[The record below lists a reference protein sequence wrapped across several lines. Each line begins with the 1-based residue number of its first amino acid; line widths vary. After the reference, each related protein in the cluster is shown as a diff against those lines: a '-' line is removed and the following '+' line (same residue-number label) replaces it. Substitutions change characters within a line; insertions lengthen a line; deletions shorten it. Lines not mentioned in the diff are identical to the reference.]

1 MLLARQLIRGMAD
14 MASATKP
21 PGVTSQSEPCRNS
34 WRESRILAKQTCLIH
49 HSNFGAG
56 DT

>member
-34 WRESRILAKQTCLIH
+34 WRESRRLAKQTCLIH